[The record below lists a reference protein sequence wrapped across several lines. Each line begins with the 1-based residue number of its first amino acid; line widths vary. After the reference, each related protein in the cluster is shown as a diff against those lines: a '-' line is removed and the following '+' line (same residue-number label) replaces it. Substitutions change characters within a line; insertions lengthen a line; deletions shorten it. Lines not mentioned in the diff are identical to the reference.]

1 MMGRFDVDPALV
13 RRLAEL
19 LEETGLTEIEY
30 QNGSQRIRVARTK
43 PGEIAVAPAVNV
55 APIGIAPAAAPEG
68 PPPGAIVSPMV
79 GTAYLAPEP
88 GARPF
93 VSVGDRVTA
102 GQTLLIIEAMKV
114 MNPIT
119 APHGGTVNDIFIT
132 DGRPVEFGE
141 VLMAVR

>member
-1 MMGRFDVDPALV
+1 MGRFDIDPALV

-19 LEETGLTEIEY
+19 LDETGLTEIEY
-30 QNGSQRIRVARTK
+30 QNGNQRIRVVRT
-43 PGEIAVAPAVNV
+43 PRGEVTVAPMPT
-55 APIGIAPAAAPEG
+55 PISPAAAPTPPASEG
-68 PPPGAIVSPMV
+68 PPPGAVVSPMV
-79 GTAYLAPEP
+79 GTAYIAPEP

-93 VSVGDRVTA
+93 VSVGDRVSA

-119 APHGGTVNDIFIT
+119 APHAGTVSDILVA

-141 VLMAVR
+141 VLMIIR